1 MSDKKPRSIR
11 MTDEEYEIISAKSRE
26 RHLSVGDYILE
37 ACTQTPQEISPDIIC
52 RLQTLDA
59 LKDVPLEQWND
70 QIKRLYDDC
79 LEGLCVLL
87 KW

>member
-11 MTDEEYEIISAKSRE
+11 MSNEDYKIISAKARE
-26 RHLSVGDYILE
+26 RNLSVGDYILE
-37 ACTQTPQEISPDIIC
+37 ACTQTTQEISPEIIC
-52 RLQTLDA
+52 RLKTLGV
-59 LKDVPLEQWND
+59 LKDIPLEQWND

-79 LEGLCVLL
+79 LEDLCVLL